1 MRVRRHGGGRRHRE
15 RRMARGMDVDL
26 PEVSDAAAAVT
37 RLLDLTVL
45 GRPSHS
51 YSHSRPGARA
61 DTVRQGG
68 PTDRAPVAHE
78 SLYVA
83 VAGPLL
89 GGELDRSRR
98 LGYHPADMRAR
109 HDGRAPSQRS

>member
-26 PEVSDAAAAVT
+26 PEFSDAAAAVT

-45 GRPSHS
+45 GGPSHAYSPSRPS
-51 YSHSRPGARA
+51 ARA

-68 PTDRAPVAHE
+68 PTDRA
-78 SLYVA
+78 
-83 VAGPLL
+83 
-89 GGELDRSRR
+89 RR
-98 LGYHPADMRAR
+98 WGHHPAADMRAR